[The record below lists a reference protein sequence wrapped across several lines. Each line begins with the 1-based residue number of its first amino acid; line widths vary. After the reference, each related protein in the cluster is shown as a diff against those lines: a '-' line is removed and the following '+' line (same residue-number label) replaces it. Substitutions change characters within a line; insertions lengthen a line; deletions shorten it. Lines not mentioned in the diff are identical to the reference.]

1 VCVGEAA
8 ELVVGQATANGGT
21 VIILGVILLIVG
33 YLLPV
38 PFVAT
43 IGWILV
49 VLGVVLWLLNAAG
62 HGVGGRHYW

>member
-1 VCVGEAA
+1 M
-8 ELVVGQATANGGT
+8 
-21 VIILGVILLIVG
+21 IILGVILLIVG